1 MYDEVFGIHIIVL
14 SFISNVEVDKDTL
27 EAIIEAF
34 STNNKL
40 KEFNYKQTLQL
51 NDYILVYGLLCF

>member
-1 MYDEVFGIHIIVL
+1 MYDEVLCFHIIVL
-14 SFISNVEVDKDTL
+14 SFLSMVEVDKETL
-27 EAIIEAF
+27 EAIVEAF

-51 NDYILVYGLLCF
+51 NDYILVDLLWYY

>member
-1 MYDEVFGIHIIVL
+1 MYDEVLCFHIIVL
-14 SFISNVEVDKDTL
+14 SFLSIVEVDKETL
-27 EAIIEAF
+27 EAIVEAF

-51 NDYILVYGLLCF
+51 NDYILVDLLWYY